1 MIVCFKGHVGLN
13 VAPTLLTSKARDL
26 GVVKLFMWWYIKLI
40 TKQKRPRENHSNESF
55 FLFYSFQIKKGFQG
69 GQTFFFP

>member
-1 MIVCFKGHVGLN
+1 MIFCFKGHVGLN

-26 GVVKLFMWWYIKLI
+26 GVVKLFMWWYTKLI
-40 TKQKRPRENHSNESF
+40 KKQKRPREIHSTELF
-55 FLFYSFQIKKGFQG
+55 FLFHLFQIKKGFQG